1 MSIYAFARHTDIR
14 LDINFDLPL
23 SIYTE
28 EESVS
33 LSRFTHEARYWLG
46 SVTICPRVVTSGLE
60 DDELYLAVRWRRV
73 GLWTPEGV
81 EVLQLWSVHVLPFAP
96 VLGALPLN
104 QVVRAH
110 KNAYN
115 KRKEIGSINYPA
127 HLNSSSKQH
136 ISLNK
141 AMIRKLFNRRKNQVH
156 YLHLKNV
163 KCLYLNKF

>member
-1 MSIYAFARHTDIR
+1 MDLLSILWNWYYYNIYCFTHY
-14 LDINFDLPL
+14 LDLL

-33 LSRFTHEARYWLG
+33 LSCFTHEARYCLR

-60 DDELYLAVRWRRV
+60 DDELYPAVRWRRV
-73 GLWTPEGV
+73 GLLTPEGE
-81 EVLQLWSVHVLPFAP
+81 EVLHLWSVHVLPLAP

-110 KNAYN
+110 KNTCN
-115 KRKEIGSINYPA
+115 KSKEIGSMDYPA
-127 HLNSSSKQH
+127 HLNSSYKQQ

-141 AMIRKLFNRRKNQVH
+141 AMIRKLFKRRKN
-156 YLHLKNV
+156 
-163 KCLYLNKF
+163 